1 MTDQTRKDQ
10 TRKKIL
16 LVDLGASMAGVE
28 GYLEGLAA
36 ILAPSADLFA
46 ICVLKELAERLQ
58 RQGVRVTRIPLFSR
72 IRALRFLTAM
82 VVIPYLIIRRRIN
95 VVQINGFLESVLLI
109 PARILRCET
118 VYTRHG
124 PFETEIFKW
133 YRHPAKFLPRILS
146 RYCTHFASRIV
157 CVSETV
163 GDLYRPVFPAGRVT
177 VIANWVSRV
186 PDYKIREKDAARRM
200 NVICVGRLERYKGL
214 HLVLDA
220 VRGMDD
226 VTLTIVGDGAY
237 RKILEELARGL
248 DVEFAGFQLDP
259 TPYYEAADIF
269 IMPSLG
275 PEGLPLVALE
285 AMSHGLPC
293 LFSDLPVHREIT
305 ENAQA
310 AMLFRSGD
318 VEDLRDKLSLLI
330 ESSSRRAQY
339 SENAYRTIQAKYH
352 ASVARRAY
360 LQLFEVGA

>member
-1 MTDQTRKDQ
+1 MNQ

-36 ILAPSADLFA
+36 ILEPSADLFA
-46 ICVLKELAERLQ
+46 ICVLTELADRL
-58 RQGVRVTRIPLFSR
+58 RRHGVRVTTIPLFSR
-72 IRALRFLTAM
+72 IRILRFIVATFVLSFL
-82 VVIPYLIIRRRIN
+82 VIRHRIR
-95 VVQINGFLESVLLI
+95 VVQINGFLESILLI
-109 PARILRCET
+109 PARILNCET
-118 VYTRHG
+118 IYTRHG

-133 YRHPAKFLPRILS
+133 YRHPAKFIPRILS
-146 RYCTHFASRIV
+146 RYFTHLASRIV

-163 GDLYRPVFPAGRVT
+163 GELYKPIFPNGRVT
-177 VIANWVSRV
+177 VITNWVSRV
-186 PDYKIREKDAARRM
+186 PEYKMRERDATRRL
-200 NVICVGRLERYKGL
+200 NIICVGRLERYKGL

-220 VRGMDD
+220 MRGIDD
-226 VTLTIVGDGAY
+226 VMLTIVGDGGY
-237 RKILEELARGL
+237 RQTLAELAHGL
-248 DVEFAGFQLDP
+248 DVKFVGFQRDP

-305 ENAQA
+305 ENARA
-310 AMLFRSGD
+310 AMLFRTGD
-318 VEDLRDKLSLLI
+318 VADLRNKLSLLI

-339 SENAYRTIQAKYH
+339 SEYAYQTIKTKYH
-352 ASVARRAY
+352 AAVARHAY